1 MSDYEFRWYATI
13 QHKTV
18 YQARGPDRSEY
29 LLCVSEDA
37 MPEDSDKT
45 GSSLIAPVVDFMHP
59 GIALPE
65 DLVSAFDEWRS
76 INVLVDEN
84 VTLKPVEASPQDGN
98 DPLGW

>member
-1 MSDYEFRWYATI
+1 MTDYVFRWYAAI

-37 MPEDSDKT
+37 MPADSDKT
-45 GSSLIAPVVDFMHP
+45 ASSSLEHVVDFMHP
-59 GIALPE
+59 GTPLPE
-65 DLVSAFDEWRS
+65 DLVSAFDAWRS

-84 VTLKPVEASPQDGN
+84 VTLKPVEDGN